1 MMELSHINKIY
12 EGDTYKIQAL
22 DDITF
27 NIKEGE
33 FVSIMGRSGSGKTTL
48 LNIIGFL
55 DTATSGTFRL
65 FGEDVSRLSDKNLWK
80 YRRDHIGFVF
90 QNFALI
96 DHCSVFENVA
106 LPLEAVGVSR
116 RERTKRVNEIL
127 ELVGIEDLKNKYP
140 GQISGGQKQRV
151 AISRALIHNPKI
163 ILADEPTGALD
174 AATGEAILDILKKV
188 NQMGNTVILV
198 THDEKIAK
206 KTNRLIVLENSRL
219 VSDTP
224 INICQEEII

>member
-1 MMELSHINKIY
+1 
-12 EGDTYKIQAL
+12 
-22 DDITF
+22 
-27 NIKEGE
+27 
-33 FVSIMGRSGSGKTTL
+33 
-48 LNIIGFL
+48 
-55 DTATSGTFRL
+55 
-65 FGEDVSRLSDKNLWK
+65 
-80 YRRDHIGFVF
+80 
-90 QNFALI
+90 
-96 DHCSVFENVA
+96 
-106 LPLEAVGVSR
+106 
-116 RERTKRVNEIL
+116 
-127 ELVGIEDLKNKYP
+127 
-140 GQISGGQKQRV
+140 
-151 AISRALIHNPKI
+151 LIHNPKI

>member
-1 MMELSHINKIY
+1 MEYVTLKNINK
-12 EGDTYKIQAL
+12 TYGSYQAST
-22 DDITF
+22 D
-27 NIKEGE
+27 
-33 FVSIMGRSGSGKTTL
+33 VSFSIEKGKLVALLGPSGSGKTTIL
-48 LNIIGFL
+48 RMIAGLEKQDSGDIIIDGKVVNDL
-55 DTATSGTFRL
+55 PGSKRG
-65 FGEDVSRLSDKNLWK
+65 
-80 YRRDHIGFVF
+80 IGFVF

-96 DHCSVFENVA
+96 DHCSVFENVV
-106 LPLEAVGVSR
+106 LPLEAAGVSR

-174 AATGEAILDILKKV
+174 AATGEAILGILKKV

-206 KTNRLIVLENSRL
+206 KTNRLLILENSRL

-224 INICQEEII
+224 INICQEVMI